1 MDLVFDV
8 SSEAVTLQPMKQ
20 IAEARV
26 DAEDWTGITSAKE
39 RRKLQNRLN
48 KRAQRESW
56 GPLSMNILFS
66 L

>member
-8 SSEAVTLQPMKQ
+8 SSEAVTLQPMRQ

-26 DAEDWTGITSAKE
+26 DAEDWTGITSTKE

-48 KRAQRESW
+48 KRAQRESY
-56 GPLSMNILFS
+56 PPPTMEYFLSI
-66 L
+66 